1 MMRREDMR
9 FIRLKFVGP
18 IVLAGIGSLAAC
30 APKNGPVAD
39 LVLKNGLIHT
49 MNGAG
54 VRAEALAVK
63 DGRFLFVG
71 TNEAVN
77 RFMGTETRAVDL
89 GGKLVLP
96 GFIDSHC
103 HPSAAVEQFGAV
115 ALFGMRSVAEY
126 QKAIVDFVNTH
137 PGATVIRG
145 SGWSNTVFGPAGP
158 DKAILDEV
166 VRDLPVAL
174 SSEDGHSTWVNSRAL
189 DLAGVTKETK
199 DPPGGVIERDPVT
212 GEPNGTLRESAAGL
226 VSKVIP
232 DYTVEELARGLE
244 EYQTMALAFGITTA
258 HEASLGVGGNSLE
271 AYKALETAARLRMRF
286 RASLYTDPEKGPE
299 QVREQAAERDRNRGP
314 LFQTRTAKI
323 FIDGVIEGGTA
334 YLKEPYAHK
343 PGFRGK
349 PLWTPEALDTICA
362 ALDKKGFQLHFHAIG
377 DAAVAEA
384 LDGIAFAARINGRRD
399 SRAMLTHLQL
409 VSPEDVLRFKAL
421 GAVAVTQPF
430 WFMKDDY
437 YSNIQVPYLGLKRAD
452 EEYPMESFFRA
463 GVMVT
468 SSSDYTVTIPCDPIQ
483 AIQIGMTRSRPGLTD
498 PGAVLWPGE
507 RASLEQMLASLTV
520 NGAYA
525 NFLENTTGTIETG
538 KSADL
543 VVLDKNLFDL
553 PADKIGTAKVIL
565 TLFEGR
571 EVSPKRF
578 P

>member
-1 MMRREDMR
+1 MRCTRLR
-9 FIRLKFVGP
+9 FLGP
-18 IVLAGIGSLAAC
+18 IVLAGVGSLAAC
-30 APKNGPVAD
+30 TPKKGPVAD
-39 LVLKNGLIHT
+39 FVLKNGIIHT
-49 MNGAG
+49 MNGAEG
-54 VRAEALAVK
+54 MEEALAIK
-63 DGRFLFVG
+63 DGRFIFVG
-71 TNEAVN
+71 TNKAVK
-77 RFMGTETRAVDL
+77 RFMGKETRAMDL
-89 GGKLVLP
+89 GGRLVLP

-103 HPSAAVEQFGAV
+103 HPSAAIKQFGAV
-115 ALFGMRSVAEY
+115 ALFGMLSVADY

-145 SGWSNTVFGPAGP
+145 GGWSNTVFGPAGP
-158 DKAILDEV
+158 DKVILDEV

-199 DPPGGVIERDPVT
+199 NPPGGVIERDPMT

-258 HEASLGVGGNSLE
+258 HDASLGVGGNNLK
-271 AYKALETAARLRMRF
+271 AYKALETATKLRMRF
-286 RASLYTDPEKGPE
+286 RASLHTDPEKGPE
-299 QVREQAAERDRNRGP
+299 QVREQAAERDRNTGP
-314 LFQTRTAKI
+314 LFQTRAAKI

-362 ALDKKGFQLHFHAIG
+362 GLDKQGFQLHFHAIG

-384 LDGIAFAARINGRRD
+384 LDGIAYAARVNGSRD
-399 SRAMLTHLQL
+399 SRPMLTHLQL

-452 EEYPMESFFRA
+452 EEYPMESFFKA
-463 GVMVT
+463 GVTVA

-507 RASLEQMLASLTV
+507 RASLEQMIASFTV

-543 VVLDKNLFDL
+543 VVLDKNLFEL

-571 EVSPKRF
+571 EAGSERF

>member
-1 MMRREDMR
+1 MR

-126 QKAIVDFVNTH
+126 QKAIVDFVNAH

-349 PLWTPEALDTICA
+349 PLWTPEALDPICA

-543 VVLDKNLFDL
+543 IVLDKNLFDL

>member
-30 APKNGPVAD
+30 APENGPVAD

-126 QKAIVDFVNTH
+126 QKAIVDFVNAH